1 MHYVLYIQKLLSLIR
16 LFQIRPC
23 SKYTPDDDKPHAER
37 DFLAALGRRQP
48 DHGPRLGLAPQLL
61 HGPGT
66 AGGRGTV
73 DSTLRT
79 TRTGKLIS
87 VDKIVPVVDDDY
99 FYDNFVLLDF
109 IIICM
114 TNQT

>member
-1 MHYVLYIQKLLSLIR
+1 
-16 LFQIRPC
+16 
-23 SKYTPDDDKPHAER
+23 
-37 DFLAALGRRQP
+37 LAALGRRQP

-61 HGPGT
+61 HGPGA

-73 DSTLRT
+73 DSTFRT

-87 VDKIVPVVDDDY
+87 VDKIVPVVDDDD
-99 FYDNFVLLDF
+99 FYDNFVFFPSPAVVVVDF

-114 TNQT
+114 TN